1 MRRIIIIGAGP
12 GGICAGKRL
21 KDNGYE
27 NFIILEQAAQLGGT
41 WWHNAYPGCRC
52 DVPSHLYSFSFAPK
66 PDWSEPYATRS
77 EILAYLE
84 ACAASFGLLP
94 HLRLNTK
101 AESARWNEATASW
114 TVLTAAGEA
123 LTADILISAVGL
135 FNVPAYPKIAGLE
148 HFEGVAMH
156 SARWNHDV
164 DLSGKAVGVI
174 GSAASAVQLVP
185 EIAKITGQ
193 LDIYQRTPNYVGP
206 RANVF
211 SEQFIEHAKTDT
223 YAAIAAERQRIS
235 SWLDMICT
243 LDDPAIMAESADAC
257 AKNLDQVSDPETR
270 RKLTPDYPFGSKRG
284 LVSSDWYP
292 TFNRPNVALVTDPIA
307 RITSDSIITAAGTER
322 KTEVIVLATGFE
334 TTKFLSAIP
343 IHGRNN
349 TLLNAAWADGASA
362 YLGITT
368 PRFPNLF
375 MLYGPNTNN
384 GSIIF
389 QIECQVDYLLRKLKT
404 MDERSLKW
412 IDIKDCALR
421 DYNEALQQDLAKVG
435 VWQAGVRDYYRSE
448 SGLIV
453 TQWPHSME
461 RYRLETSRAD
471 DDAYECVAFDDA
483 QQHTA
488 QT

>member
-12 GGICAGKRL
+12 GGICAGKQL

-27 NFIILEQAAQLGGT
+27 DFIILEQAPRLGGT

-66 PDWSEPYATRS
+66 LDWSEPYATRS

-84 ACAASFGLLP
+84 ECADRFGLFP
-94 HLRLNTK
+94 HLKLNTPV
-101 AESARWNEATASW
+101 ESAHWDEDTACW
-114 TVLTAAGEA
+114 TVQTANGET

-135 FNVPAYPKIAGLE
+135 FNEPAYPNITGLE
-148 HFEGVAMH
+148 LFDGVTMH

-164 DLSGKAVGVI
+164 DMTGKTVSVI

-185 EIAKITGQ
+185 EIAKIAGQ

-206 RANVF
+206 RDNVF
-211 SEQFIEHAKTDT
+211 SEEFLEHAKIDAH
-223 YAAIAAERQRIS
+223 AAVAAERQRIS
-235 SWLDMICT
+235 GWLDMICT
-243 LDDPAIMAESADAC
+243 LDNPTIMAQTIDAC
-257 AKNLDQVSDPETR
+257 ANNLAQVDDPETR
-270 RKLTPDYPFGSKRG
+270 RRLTPDYPFGSKRG

-292 TFNRPNVALVTDPIA
+292 TFNRANVTLVTDSISQV
-307 RITSDSIITAAGTER
+307 TSNSIITADGWER
-322 KTEVIVLATGFE
+322 TTDVIVLATGFE

-343 IHGRNN
+343 IRGRNAM
-349 TLLNAAWADGASA
+349 LLDEAWADGAKA

-368 PRFPNLF
+368 PQFPNLF

-389 QIECQVDYLLRKLKT
+389 QLECQVDYILRKLKM
-404 MDERSLKW
+404 MDRRKLQW
-412 IDIKDCALR
+412 IDIKDSALL
-421 DYNEALQQDLAKVG
+421 DYNEMLQKDLAKVS
-435 VWQAGVRDYYRSE
+435 VWQEGIRDYYRAE

-453 TQWPHSME
+453 TQWPHTMA
-461 RYRLETSRAD
+461 RYRLETSRED
-471 DDAYECVAFDDA
+471 DDAYEQASMA
-483 QQHTA
+483 P
-488 QT
+488 